1 MYKNSSIYFP
11 CIMNTPIVR
20 LSDKDLE
27 SVYEPSEDSFLLI
40 DALEADLE
48 ALKATKPV
56 MCLEIG
62 SGSGIVITALAMA
75 LKKHCQSY
83 HLAIDINIDA
93 CKISKKTAAE
103 NLVEVDVVQMDL
115 LNCIRSD
122 SVFDIVIFNP
132 PYVVTSDDEISNEQ
146 ILFKAWAGGTN
157 GRKVMER
164 VFPKIPDIL
173 SNTGIFYLLVIKEND
188 PENILR
194 TFMDLNMVGK
204 IVAERKI
211 RGEHLYILSFTK
223 IK

>member
-1 MYKNSSIYFP
+1 
-11 CIMNTPIVR
+11 MNTPIVR

-48 ALKATKPV
+48 VLKVTKPV

-103 NLVEVDVVQMDL
+103 NLVEIDIVQMDL

-132 PYVVTSDDEISNEQ
+132 PYVVTSDDEISNGQ

-173 SNTGIFYLLVIKEND
+173 SNTGVFYLLVIKEND

-194 TFMDLNMVGK
+194 TFMNLNMVGK

-211 RGEHLYILSFTK
+211 RGEHLYILRFTK